1 MLTIHTLT
9 LYAHILFG
17 STALLLFWVPMIAP
31 KGQLNHIK
39 YGKFYNGAMYFV
51 AATAAITAL
60 IVLWD
65 PMAIHGQRLS
75 NPDNTA
81 IFIDKMRVFYG
92 LLFYLSILIYAGLR
106 HGILVLRHKKEPFAI
121 KRPDVLIANTALVLS
136 APILCYLGVV
146 FNQTL
151 AIIFSVIGLLSGM
164 SNLKY
169 ILASNLRNN
178 RNPHYEKENP
188 KAWLKEHIGAL
199 IGTGIGAHTAF
210 FAFGGRSIF
219 GDIGN
224 YQLIFWIAPGVL
236 GGFAIRFYSSRYA
249 PKRSHKISHTE
260 AQENNVTFQK

>member
-1 MLTIHTLT
+1 MQTIHSLT

-17 STALLLFWVPMIAP
+17 SAALLLFWIPMTAP
-31 KGQLNHIK
+31 KGRLNHVK
-39 YGKFYNGAMYFV
+39 YGKFYISAMYLV
-51 AATAAITAL
+51 AATGAITAL
-60 IVLWD
+60 MVLWD

-106 HGILVLRHKKEPFAI
+106 HGILVLRYKKEPLAI
-121 KRPDVLIANTALVLS
+121 KRPDVLIANIALVLG
-136 APILCYLGVV
+136 APILCYLGMV

-151 AIIFSVIGLLSGM
+151 AIIFAVIGLLSGW

-169 ILASNLRNN
+169 ILFNN
-178 RNPHYEKENP
+178 ENAKKENP

-219 GDIGN
+219 GDIGD

-236 GGFAIRFYSSRYA
+236 GSIAIRHYSLKYA
-249 PKRSHKISHTE
+249 PKRSIKISHTE
-260 AQENNVTFQK
+260 G